1 MTEKPVNQLLDEDAR
16 GLLRFVQ
23 QNSVDVTVTSPPYY
37 DLKDYQDSRQIGH
50 GQDFAGYKS
59 DLTRIF
65 ADVFKATKDTGSL
78 WVIVDNMRI
87 DGKLLLLP
95 FEMAEWIRGAGW
107 ILQDVLVW
115 DKVKTRPVIRGL
127 GVRKVYESILV
138 FSKTKNFKHHLDK
151 IRDYELTRWWV
162 KWPERYKSSGKLPSD
177 IWSFLIPSQGNWSR
191 WPIFKHQKLHECPFP
206 PELVERILLL
216 TTDPGDMVLDPFAGS
231 GMTLAVANCMQL
243 KFTGFE
249 VNQAYL
255 KSFWSQVVPSV
266 KNWYQEKHAQ
276 MVLSD
281 DEMERRLDKLKKLKF
296 ARTLSRKLIDNVP
309 ALRLASTFLLDKNDM
324 VDVFLIYDE
333 GRSQAND
340 ELQTTAGE
348 EAERL
353 LTKSELKTFHVKA
366 ISHVLPVNEFIE
378 AMRDSL
384 GSTDLWLYKRH
395 HLYESSI
402 RFDDWI
408 AKHADETWRESYSM
422 GKSPPMVSN
431 IDIYQKEVDLRKLP
445 ADE

>member
-1 MTEKPVNQLLDEDAR
+1 
-16 GLLRFVQ
+16 
-23 QNSVDVTVTSPPYY
+23 
-37 DLKDYQDSRQIGH
+37 
-50 GQDFAGYKS
+50 
-59 DLTRIF
+59 
-65 ADVFKATKDTGSL
+65 
-78 WVIVDNMRI
+78 
-87 DGKLLLLP
+87 
-95 FEMAEWIRGAGW
+95 
-107 ILQDVLVW
+107 
-115 DKVKTRPVIRGL
+115 
-127 GVRKVYESILV
+127 
-138 FSKTKNFKHHLDK
+138 
-151 IRDYELTRWWV
+151 
-162 KWPERYKSSGKLPSD
+162 
-177 IWSFLIPSQGNWSR
+177 
-191 WPIFKHQKLHECPFP
+191 
-206 PELVERILLL
+206 
-216 TTDPGDMVLDPFAGS
+216 MVLDPFAGS
-231 GMTLAVANCMQL
+231 GMTLAVANSMQL

-276 MVLSD
+276 MILSD

-333 GRSQAND
+333 GRSQEKD

-366 ISHVLPVNEFIE
+366 ISHVLPAKEFIE
-378 AMRDSL
+378 TMRGSL

-402 RFDDWI
+402 RFDEWI
-408 AKHADETWRESYSM
+408 AKQADETWREAYSM
-422 GKSPPMVSN
+422 GKSPPMISN